1 MSSMRKISNE
11 EKEIINQ
18 NTHNSMGSFS
28 KKSTFRQMT
37 KPLLNNKSSLI
48 PRLNELL
55 NDHIFQYY
63 FRTHFNSKEYNKFKY
78 FSENEKINVMID
90 LYFYIMNK
98 ANNDYIEE
106 EQINESDIDNNDN
119 ENNGID
125 KLLDNLLLLDSNQS
139 RMNVLEKMKEYKLF
153 SLYDENNYNDR
164 FNKILNKYKNGIN
177 NDNNGETINYYYNKA
192 NNPGDNNINTKINN
206 GSFSNLNY
214 NSKPFSTSKFNI
226 KTINNNAEFSP
237 VKYKTQQMMNLN
249 NIQVDSNNNEETKM
263 NNENDNNNNNIYN
276 EIIGPYKK
284 DNIYEKINISNIKM
298 IKMGKIRKKKINIDE
313 NNDNNNHYLEYLL
326 YPKEYEIKSKKNDIE
341 EKETKNYLYNDQ
353 FKTPVNYRILKPKV
367 NSKTKSN
374 ISPYIYNNNE
384 INEIIVQEPIV
395 ICQSNLDNCK
405 MNLLL
410 KKQINE
416 NETNDLIKKIYQFDG
431 DNISFNKNEI
441 NKIGILLINYIK
453 LEKKYN
459 VIETTLFI
467 YKDKISKMKQLMQLL
482 TKKSMERINDSNIF
496 IREQKLN

>member
-1 MSSMRKISNE
+1 
-11 EKEIINQ
+11 
-18 NTHNSMGSFS
+18 
-28 KKSTFRQMT
+28 
-37 KPLLNNKSSLI
+37 
-48 PRLNELL
+48 
-55 NDHIFQYY
+55 
-63 FRTHFNSKEYNKFKY
+63 
-78 FSENEKINVMID
+78 
-90 LYFYIMNK
+90 
-98 ANNDYIEE
+98 
-106 EQINESDIDNNDN
+106 
-119 ENNGID
+119 
-125 KLLDNLLLLDSNQS
+125 
-139 RMNVLEKMKEYKLF
+139 
-153 SLYDENNYNDR
+153 
-164 FNKILNKYKNGIN
+164 
-177 NDNNGETINYYYNKA
+177 
-192 NNPGDNNINTKINN
+192 
-206 GSFSNLNY
+206 
-214 NSKPFSTSKFNI
+214 
-226 KTINNNAEFSP
+226 
-237 VKYKTQQMMNLN
+237 MNLN

-263 NNENDNNNNNIYN
+263 NNENDNNNIYN

-467 YKDKISKMKQLMQLL
+467 YKDKISKMKQLMQVL

>member
-1 MSSMRKISNE
+1 
-11 EKEIINQ
+11 
-18 NTHNSMGSFS
+18 
-28 KKSTFRQMT
+28 
-37 KPLLNNKSSLI
+37 
-48 PRLNELL
+48 
-55 NDHIFQYY
+55 
-63 FRTHFNSKEYNKFKY
+63 
-78 FSENEKINVMID
+78 
-90 LYFYIMNK
+90 
-98 ANNDYIEE
+98 
-106 EQINESDIDNNDN
+106 
-119 ENNGID
+119 
-125 KLLDNLLLLDSNQS
+125 
-139 RMNVLEKMKEYKLF
+139 
-153 SLYDENNYNDR
+153 
-164 FNKILNKYKNGIN
+164 
-177 NDNNGETINYYYNKA
+177 
-192 NNPGDNNINTKINN
+192 
-206 GSFSNLNY
+206 
-214 NSKPFSTSKFNI
+214 
-226 KTINNNAEFSP
+226 
-237 VKYKTQQMMNLN
+237 MNLN

-313 NNDNNNHYLEYLL
+313 NNDNNNNYLEYLL
-326 YPKEYEIKSKKNDIE
+326 YPKEYEIKSKKNDVE

-353 FKTPVNYRILKPKV
+353 FKTLVNYRILKPKV

-416 NETNDLIKKIYQFDG
+416 NETNELIKKIYQFDG

-467 YKDKISKMKQLMQLL
+467 YKDKISKMKQLMQVL